1 MQHIRSTLVNIYPRA
16 VQYTYTI
23 LPNHGRR
30 LNHRL
35 YRWSELPPLGPC
47 CVTAWR
53 SGWQTIFHYVNGGRL
68 KAASLVLAFRT
79 LLPVSHFYTAQ
90 RYTSLSLPHLHYRQ
104 SHNNTSLRTT
114 QYVQITV
121 HLKIRIKSK
130 AFIRE
135 PPKTLSAIGIALSA
149 SAGFVDTA
157 VTGSS
162 CLCTGYWLVKIRI
175 LILHLRNRVV
185 GIKWGFSAICKHVA
199 HPLHAQILAQKK
211 NAEI

>member
-1 MQHIRSTLVNIYPRA
+1 M
-16 VQYTYTI
+16 
-23 LPNHGRR
+23 
-30 LNHRL
+30 
-35 YRWSELPPLGPC
+35 
-47 CVTAWR
+47 
-53 SGWQTIFHYVNGGRL
+53 
-68 KAASLVLAFRT
+68 
-79 LLPVSHFYTAQ
+79 
-90 RYTSLSLPHLHYRQ
+90 
-104 SHNNTSLRTT
+104 SLRTT

-185 GIKWGFSAICKHVA
+185 GIK
-199 HPLHAQILAQKK
+199 
-211 NAEI
+211 